1 MNNSFLHV
9 HNIELINLNELLNS
23 CRSISY
29 RLEENYIRYLKKYH
43 GEENFTNLSCRIELN
58 NNFAICPITLQKV
71 NENNYLNF
79 YTQPIEIFIKNPDDP
94 LLKKEIINYFLKL
107 FKKHNIKDKIFKI
120 KYNSSNLD
128 NLNKKIFIK
137 KIFDVYID
145 LRQEIDEISKNFKQ
159 SIRTILKK
167 NYDDLKYEIIDS
179 KNYSTNDIIEMRD
192 LHIKISG
199 KETRSIETWLI
210 NEEMIKDG
218 NAFLVKI
225 TRQGK
230 PISFSFFYLNKT
242 TCIYFSSCSFRE
254 YFTTYKNLTHKSIF
268 YAIKYAKEHSCK
280 NIYLGFDEK
289 PIELER
295 ENSPSNLKT
304 FIKNF
309 SKEYDEYFL
318 TTELREDFDF
328 GRIV

>member
-1 MNNSFLHV
+1 LKKNNLYI
-9 HNIELINLNELLNS
+9 HNIELNNLNTFLNS

-29 RLEENYIRYLKKYH
+29 RLEDNYIRYLKKYH
-43 GEENFTNLSCRIELN
+43 GAQNFTNLSFKIKFN
-58 NNFAICPITLQKV
+58 NNFAICPLTLQKD
-71 NENNYLNF
+71 NQNNYLNF
-79 YTQPIEIFIKNPDDP
+79 YNQPIEIFIKNPDDL
-94 LLKKEIINYFLKL
+94 LLKKEIINYFLTL
-107 FKKHNIKDKIFKI
+107 YEKHNIKDKIFKI
-120 KYNSSNLD
+120 KYNSSNF
-128 NLNKKIFIK
+128 NSLNKKIFIK

-145 LRQEIDEISKNFKQ
+145 LRQDTDEISKNFKQ
-159 SIRTILKK
+159 STRTILKK
-167 NYDDLKYEIIDS
+167 NYDDLKYEIIDN
-179 KNYSTNDIIEMRD
+179 KNYSTNDIMEMRD

-218 NAFLVKI
+218 SAFLVKI
-225 TRQGK
+225 TRQRK
-230 PISFSFFYLNKT
+230 PISFSLFYLNKT

-268 YAIKYAKEHSCK
+268 YAMKYAKNNSCK

-295 ENSPSNLKT
+295 VNSPSNLKT

-318 TTELREDFDF
+318 TSELREDFDF
-328 GRIV
+328 CKIV